1 MRRDISSSSEAPER
15 EAACSTSSRR
25 LFRAIAMRS
34 SISAIVGEPG
44 GTRRRCRGVSML
56 TVVFA
61 LVATAAF
68 VLRATKAF
76 LATVRLL
83 RVTTA
88 IFSAACC
95 LRVFDAFLGAALGFL
110 VFRAFAVDFLEA
122 DFDAAMFSP

>member
-1 MRRDISSSSEAPER
+1 
-15 EAACSTSSRR
+15 
-25 LFRAIAMRS
+25 
-34 SISAIVGEPG
+34 
-44 GTRRRCRGVSML
+44 ML

-68 VLRATKAF
+68 VLRATKTF
-76 LATVRLL
+76 LSTVRLL

-88 IFSAACC
+88 IFSAACR
-95 LRVFDAFLGAALGFL
+95 LRVFYAFLDAALGFV

>member
-1 MRRDISSSSEAPER
+1 
-15 EAACSTSSRR
+15 
-25 LFRAIAMRS
+25 
-34 SISAIVGEPG
+34 
-44 GTRRRCRGVSML
+44 ML
-56 TVVFA
+56 MVVFA
-61 LVATAAF
+61 LVATVAF